1 MNSLE
6 PKKLALLRILQILE
20 KYSDSEHPLTQKE
33 IAKYLEDDY
42 GITIERKAVSRN
54 LTLLKDA
61 RYEIVTTKREGFYL
75 DETTREFTDS
85 ELRLLI
91 DGVLSS
97 KYISA
102 RYSKEI
108 IDKLCA
114 LSNKYFRSHVKHIHS
129 LGEWDKSENQA
140 LFFNIEL
147 VDEAIE
153 NHLQIKFDYNKYGA
167 DKKLHKTYTHTVTP
181 YQLVLHNQ
189 RYYLMCKSERWHNM
203 GFYRLDRITNMSMTD
218 ERATPIT
225 QVKGYERGI
234 NYKELST
241 ALPYMYTD
249 KPERVDLVAADYVVD
264 QIIDWFGKDITIS
277 KCPDDDT
284 KVKVSLIASPM
295 AMEHWAMQY
304 IPHVEVKSPA
314 SLREIIKSNV
324 TAAAAAYKEYDGET
338 LTVSEAATSDLV
350 DELSKREAVEAIR
363 VAPYEKYS
371 IEADGKKTEDE
382 GPVVILKDWD

>member
-1 MNSLE
+1 MDSFE

-61 RYEIVTTKREGFYL
+61 GYEIGTTKREGFYL
-75 DETTREFTDS
+75 DETTRAFTDS

-189 RYYLMCKSERWHNM
+189 RYYLMCKSERWQNM
-203 GFYRLDRITNMSMTD
+203 GFYRLDRITNMSMTE

-249 KPERVDLVAADYVVD
+249 KPERIDLVAAEYIVD

-277 KCPDDDT
+277 KCPDDET

-304 IPHVEVKSPA
+304 IPHVEVTSPA
-314 SLREIIKSNV
+314 SLRKTIKENV
-324 TAAAAAYKEYDGET
+324 AAAAKMYKM
-338 LTVSEAATSDLV
+338 
-350 DELSKREAVEAIR
+350 
-363 VAPYEKYS
+363 
-371 IEADGKKTEDE
+371 
-382 GPVVILKDWD
+382 